1 MFLEIKRRYNRISER
16 EGGEVMEQKNET
28 EVVQNQRITDGV
40 IWKQLI
46 LFSIPI
52 MIGTLFQQLYNM
64 IDAIVVGNFVGK
76 TALASVGGSTQQI
89 VGLVLGFFVEL
100 SSGAAV
106 VIAQYYGAG
115 EKKKLSDALH
125 TTIAFCVVAGVIL
138 SLVGYFGAPTFLRW
152 MNTPE
157 DTMDGSILYLK
168 IYFCGILFSFF
179 YNVGA
184 AILRAVGDSRKP
196 LYYLMVC
203 CILNTVLD
211 VLLVLVFR
219 LGIFGVAIATV
230 FSQAV
235 SALLILITLVR
246 TKDIYRLSLLKI
258 SICRSSLLEML
269 RIGIPMGMQ
278 ALMYSA
284 SNIVIQMALNRL
296 GTDTVAAW
304 SVFTKIDAFYWM
316 VLTGFGIAITTFAGQ
331 NYGAKKYKRVLES
344 VSVCVKLTLCISIGM
359 SIFFLLCGKGLFG
372 AFTADKNVI
381 GIGVRI
387 LKYMAPAYALFVF
400 IEIYSG
406 ALRGIGDVIIPTIMT
421 CFGVCIFRIV
431 WIFVIVPMNP
441 TIEAVTLSHPVSWG
455 VTALLYIIYWNLR
468 KRRLL
473 KG

>member
-1 MFLEIKRRYNRISER
+1 
-16 EGGEVMEQKNET
+16 MEQKNET
-28 EVVQNQRITDGV
+28 EAVQNQRITDGV

-64 IDAIVVGNFVGK
+64 IDAIVVGNFVWK

-89 VGLVLGFFVEL
+89 VGLVLGFFIEL

-125 TTIAFCVVAGVIL
+125 TTIAFCV
-138 SLVGYFGAPTFLRW
+138 
-152 MNTPE
+152 
-157 DTMDGSILYLK
+157 
-168 IYFCGILFSFF
+168 
-179 YNVGA
+179 
-184 AILRAVGDSRKP
+184 
-196 LYYLMVC
+196 
-203 CILNTVLD
+203 
-211 VLLVLVFR
+211 
-219 LGIFGVAIATV
+219 
-230 FSQAV
+230 
-235 SALLILITLVR
+235 
-246 TKDIYRLSLLKI
+246 I
-258 SICRSSLLEML
+258 SM
-269 RIGIPMGMQ
+269 
-278 ALMYSA
+278 
-284 SNIVIQMALNRL
+284 
-296 GTDTVAAW
+296 
-304 SVFTKIDAFYWM
+304 
-316 VLTGFGIAITTFAGQ
+316 
-331 NYGAKKYKRVLES
+331 
-344 VSVCVKLTLCISIGM
+344 GM

-372 AFTADKNVI
+372 SFTADKNVI

>member
-1 MFLEIKRRYNRISER
+1 
-16 EGGEVMEQKNET
+16 MEQKNET

-125 TTIAFCVVAGVIL
+125 TTIAFCVMAGVIL

>member
-1 MFLEIKRRYNRISER
+1 
-16 EGGEVMEQKNET
+16 MEQKNET
-28 EVVQNQRITDGV
+28 EAVQNQRITDGV

-52 MIGTLFQQLYNM
+52 MIGILFQQLYNM

-89 VGLVLGFFVEL
+89 VGLVLGFFIEL

-125 TTIAFCVVAGVIL
+125 TTIAFCVMAGVIL

-168 IYFCGILFSFF
+168 IYFGGILFSFF

-184 AILRAVGDSRKP
+184 GILRAVGDSRKP

-258 SICRSSLLEML
+258 SICRNSLLEML

-344 VSVCVKLTLCISIGM
+344 VSVCMKLTLCISIGM

-431 WIFVIVPMNP
+431 WIFVIVPMNS

>member
-1 MFLEIKRRYNRISER
+1 
-16 EGGEVMEQKNET
+16 MEQKNET

-125 TTIAFCVVAGVIL
+125 TTIAFCVMAGVIL

-441 TIEAVTLSHPVSWG
+441 TIEVVTLSHPVSWG

>member
-1 MFLEIKRRYNRISER
+1 
-16 EGGEVMEQKNET
+16 MEQKNET
-28 EVVQNQRITDGV
+28 EAVQNQRITDGV

-52 MIGTLFQQLYNM
+52 MIGILFQQLYNM

-89 VGLVLGFFVEL
+89 VGLVLGFFIEL

-125 TTIAFCVVAGVIL
+125 TTIAFCVMAGVIL

-168 IYFCGILFSFF
+168 IYFGGILFSFF

-184 AILRAVGDSRKP
+184 GILRAVGDSRKP

-258 SICRSSLLEML
+258 SICRNSLLEML

-278 ALMYSA
+278 ALMYSV

-344 VSVCVKLTLCISIGM
+344 VSVCMKLTLCISIGM

>member
-16 EGGEVMEQKNET
+16 ERGEVMEQKNET

-125 TTIAFCVVAGVIL
+125 TTIAFCVMAGVIL

>member
-1 MFLEIKRRYNRISER
+1 
-16 EGGEVMEQKNET
+16 MEQKNET

-52 MIGTLFQQLYNM
+52 MIGILFQQLYNM

-125 TTIAFCVVAGVIL
+125 TTIAFCVMAGVIL

-196 LYYLMVC
+196 LYYLVVC

-219 LGIFGVAIATV
+219 WGIFGVAIATV

-344 VSVCVKLTLCISIGM
+344 VSVCMKLTLCISIGM

>member
-1 MFLEIKRRYNRISER
+1 
-16 EGGEVMEQKNET
+16 MEQKNET
-28 EVVQNQRITDGV
+28 EVIQNQRITDGV

-89 VGLVLGFFVEL
+89 VGLVLGFFIEL

-125 TTIAFCVVAGVIL
+125 TTIAFCIMAGVIL

-258 SICRSSLLEML
+258 SICRNSLLEML

-344 VSVCVKLTLCISIGM
+344 VSVCVKLTLCISVGM
-359 SIFFLLCGKGLFG
+359 SIFFLLYGKGLFG

>member
-1 MFLEIKRRYNRISER
+1 
-16 EGGEVMEQKNET
+16 MEQKNET
-28 EVVQNQRITDGV
+28 EAVQNQRITDGV

-52 MIGTLFQQLYNM
+52 MIGILFQQLYNM

-89 VGLVLGFFVEL
+89 VGLVLGFFIEL

-125 TTIAFCVVAGVIL
+125 TTIAFCVMAGVIL

-168 IYFCGILFSFF
+168 IYFGGILFSFF

-184 AILRAVGDSRKP
+184 GILRAVGDSRKP

-258 SICRSSLLEML
+258 SICRNSLLEML

-344 VSVCVKLTLCISIGM
+344 VSVCMKLTLCISIGM

>member
-1 MFLEIKRRYNRISER
+1 
-16 EGGEVMEQKNET
+16 MEQKNET

-89 VGLVLGFFVEL
+89 VGLVLGFFIEL

-106 VIAQYYGAG
+106 VIAQYYGAR

-125 TTIAFCVVAGVIL
+125 TTIAFCIMAGVIL

-258 SICRSSLLEML
+258 SICRNSLLEML

-455 VTALLYIIYWNLR
+455 VTALLYIIYWNLI

>member
-1 MFLEIKRRYNRISER
+1 
-16 EGGEVMEQKNET
+16 MEQKNET
-28 EVVQNQRITDGV
+28 EAVQNQRITDGV

-89 VGLVLGFFVEL
+89 VGLVLGFFIEL

-125 TTIAFCVVAGVIL
+125 TTIAFCVMAGVIL

-258 SICRSSLLEML
+258 SICRNSLLEML

>member
-16 EGGEVMEQKNET
+16 EGGKVMEQKNET
-28 EVVQNQRITDGV
+28 EAVQNQRITDGV

-52 MIGTLFQQLYNM
+52 MIGILFQQLYNM

-89 VGLVLGFFVEL
+89 VGLVLGFFIEL

-125 TTIAFCVVAGVIL
+125 TTIAFCVMAGVIL

-168 IYFCGILFSFF
+168 IYFGGILFSFF

-184 AILRAVGDSRKP
+184 GILRAVGDSRKP

-258 SICRSSLLEML
+258 SICRNSLLEML

-344 VSVCVKLTLCISIGM
+344 VSVCMKLTLCISIGM

>member
-125 TTIAFCVVAGVIL
+125 TTIAFCVMAGVIL

-196 LYYLMVC
+196 LYYLVVC

>member
-1 MFLEIKRRYNRISER
+1 
-16 EGGEVMEQKNET
+16 MEQKNET

-89 VGLVLGFFVEL
+89 VGLVLGFFIEL

-125 TTIAFCVVAGVIL
+125 TTIAFCVMAGVIL

-168 IYFCGILFSFF
+168 IYFGGILFSFF

-278 ALMYSA
+278 ALMYSV

>member
-125 TTIAFCVVAGVIL
+125 TTIAFCVMAGVIL

-196 LYYLMVC
+196 LYYLAVC

>member
-1 MFLEIKRRYNRISER
+1 
-16 EGGEVMEQKNET
+16 MEQKNET

-125 TTIAFCVVAGVIL
+125 TTIAFCVMAGVIL

-196 LYYLMVC
+196 LYYLVVC

>member
-1 MFLEIKRRYNRISER
+1 
-16 EGGEVMEQKNET
+16 MEQKNET

>member
-1 MFLEIKRRYNRISER
+1 
-16 EGGEVMEQKNET
+16 MEQKNET

-125 TTIAFCVVAGVIL
+125 TTIAFCVMAGVIL

-219 LGIFGVAIATV
+219 LG
-230 FSQAV
+230 
-235 SALLILITLVR
+235 
-246 TKDIYRLSLLKI
+246 Y
-258 SICRSSLLEML
+258 
-269 RIGIPMGMQ
+269 
-278 ALMYSA
+278 
-284 SNIVIQMALNRL
+284 L
-296 GTDTVAAW
+296 G
-304 SVFTKIDAFYWM
+304 
-316 VLTGFGIAITTFAGQ
+316 
-331 NYGAKKYKRVLES
+331 
-344 VSVCVKLTLCISIGM
+344 
-359 SIFFLLCGKGLFG
+359 
-372 AFTADKNVI
+372 
-381 GIGVRI
+381 
-387 LKYMAPAYALFVF
+387 
-400 IEIYSG
+400 
-406 ALRGIGDVIIPTIMT
+406 
-421 CFGVCIFRIV
+421 
-431 WIFVIVPMNP
+431 
-441 TIEAVTLSHPVSWG
+441 
-455 VTALLYIIYWNLR
+455 
-468 KRRLL
+468 
-473 KG
+473 

>member
-1 MFLEIKRRYNRISER
+1 
-16 EGGEVMEQKNET
+16 MEQKNET
-28 EVVQNQRITDGV
+28 EAVQNQRITDGV

-89 VGLVLGFFVEL
+89 VGLVLGFFIEL

-125 TTIAFCVVAGVIL
+125 TTIAFCVMAGVIL

-246 TKDIYRLSLLKI
+246 TKDIYRLSLLKM
-258 SICRSSLLEML
+258 SICRNSLLEML

-387 LKYMAPAYALFVF
+387 LKYMAPAYALFVC

>member
-16 EGGEVMEQKNET
+16 EGGKVMEQKNET

-89 VGLVLGFFVEL
+89 VGLVLGFFIEL

-106 VIAQYYGAG
+106 VIAQYYGAR

-125 TTIAFCVVAGVIL
+125 TTIAFCIMAGVIL

-258 SICRSSLLEML
+258 SICRNSLLEML

>member
-1 MFLEIKRRYNRISER
+1 
-16 EGGEVMEQKNET
+16 MEQKNET

-89 VGLVLGFFVEL
+89 VGLVLGFFIEL

-125 TTIAFCVVAGVIL
+125 TTIAFCIMAGVIL

-219 LGIFGVAIATV
+219 LGILGVAIATV

-258 SICRSSLLEML
+258 SICRNSLLEML

-344 VSVCVKLTLCISIGM
+344 VSVCVKLTLCISVGM

>member
-1 MFLEIKRRYNRISER
+1 
-16 EGGEVMEQKNET
+16 MEQKNET

-89 VGLVLGFFVEL
+89 VGLVLGFFIEL

-125 TTIAFCVVAGVIL
+125 TTIAFCIMAGVIL

-258 SICRSSLLEML
+258 SICRNSLLEML

-344 VSVCVKLTLCISIGM
+344 VSVCVKLTLCISVGM

>member
-1 MFLEIKRRYNRISER
+1 M
-16 EGGEVMEQKNET
+16 
-28 EVVQNQRITDGV
+28 
-40 IWKQLI
+40 
-46 LFSIPI
+46 
-52 MIGTLFQQLYNM
+52 
-64 IDAIVVGNFVGK
+64 
-76 TALASVGGSTQQI
+76 
-89 VGLVLGFFVEL
+89 
-100 SSGAAV
+100 
-106 VIAQYYGAG
+106 
-115 EKKKLSDALH
+115 
-125 TTIAFCVVAGVIL
+125 
-138 SLVGYFGAPTFLRW
+138 RW

>member
-1 MFLEIKRRYNRISER
+1 
-16 EGGEVMEQKNET
+16 MEQKNET

-52 MIGTLFQQLYNM
+52 MIGILFQQLYNM

-125 TTIAFCVVAGVIL
+125 TTIAFCVMAGVIL

-168 IYFCGILFSFF
+168 IYFGGILFSFF

-184 AILRAVGDSRKP
+184 GILRAVGDSRKP

-258 SICRSSLLEML
+258 SICRNSLLEML

>member
-1 MFLEIKRRYNRISER
+1 
-16 EGGEVMEQKNET
+16 MEQKNET
-28 EVVQNQRITDGV
+28 KAVQNQRITDGV

-89 VGLVLGFFVEL
+89 VGLVLGFFIEL

-125 TTIAFCVVAGVIL
+125 TTIAFCVMAGVIL

-258 SICRSSLLEML
+258 SICRNSLLEML

>member
-1 MFLEIKRRYNRISER
+1 
-16 EGGEVMEQKNET
+16 MEQKNET

-125 TTIAFCVVAGVIL
+125 TTIAFCVMAGVIL

-196 LYYLMVC
+196 LYYLAVC

>member
-1 MFLEIKRRYNRISER
+1 
-16 EGGEVMEQKNET
+16 MEQKNET

-125 TTIAFCVVAGVIL
+125 TTIAFCVMAGVIL

-258 SICRSSLLEML
+258 SICRSYLLEML

>member
-1 MFLEIKRRYNRISER
+1 
-16 EGGEVMEQKNET
+16 MEQKNET

-52 MIGTLFQQLYNM
+52 MIGILFQQLYNM

-89 VGLVLGFFVEL
+89 VGLVLGFFIEL

-125 TTIAFCVVAGVIL
+125 TTIAFCVMAGVIL

-168 IYFCGILFSFF
+168 IYFGGILFSFF

-184 AILRAVGDSRKP
+184 GILRAVGDSRKP

-258 SICRSSLLEML
+258 SICRNSLLEML

-344 VSVCVKLTLCISIGM
+344 VSVCMKLTLCISIGM

>member
-1 MFLEIKRRYNRISER
+1 
-16 EGGEVMEQKNET
+16 MEQKNET
-28 EVVQNQRITDGV
+28 EAVQNQRITDGV

-89 VGLVLGFFVEL
+89 VGLVLGFFIEL

-125 TTIAFCVVAGVIL
+125 TTIAFCVMAGVIL

-258 SICRSSLLEML
+258 SICRNSLLEML

-344 VSVCVKLTLCISIGM
+344 VSVCMKLTLCISIGM

>member
-1 MFLEIKRRYNRISER
+1 
-16 EGGEVMEQKNET
+16 MEQKNET

-89 VGLVLGFFVEL
+89 VGLVLGFFIEL

-106 VIAQYYGAG
+106 VIAQYYGAR

-125 TTIAFCVVAGVIL
+125 TTIAFCIMAGVIL

-258 SICRSSLLEML
+258 SICRNSLLEML

>member
-1 MFLEIKRRYNRISER
+1 
-16 EGGEVMEQKNET
+16 MEQKNET
-28 EVVQNQRITDGV
+28 EAVQNQRITDGV

-52 MIGTLFQQLYNM
+52 MIGILFQQLYNM

-89 VGLVLGFFVEL
+89 VGLVLGFFIEL

-125 TTIAFCVVAGVIL
+125 TTIAFCVMAGVIL

-168 IYFCGILFSFF
+168 IYFGGILFSFF

-258 SICRSSLLEML
+258 SICRNSLLEML